1 MPVSVSWRR
10 FRRYKQDLNRPDT
23 LDYSQLPKLFL
34 VSDLHGSEAVLN
46 KTINS
51 AKFYGVKN
59 IVIAGDLT
67 GKLLVP
73 IIRESDEEYSL
84 NLFGEVKR
92 ITMTK
97 LAETQKQI
105 RNSGFYYRV
114 VTKSEY
120 EDLAQNKDK
129 VKNAFLE
136 AMKEDLKSF
145 LSKAEE
151 RLKPFGAK
159 LYFFPGNDDYEEV
172 AQFIQEYR
180 SDTIVP
186 FDQAV
191 AELEGGY
198 ELVGYGYSNP
208 TPWNTPREKSEEEIY
223 KDLSALMQK
232 VDHKKVLL
240 VTHVPPVDTIID
252 KAPKLTSDLKPVL
265 VGGEYQMVSVG
276 STSVRK
282 IIQEFMPMVGL
293 HGHIHESGGVDQ
305 VKVSKRVSVFNP
317 GSDYGA
323 GILRGVIIQLDDD
336 RVKNY
341 LFTKG

>member
-1 MPVSVSWRR
+1 MRLR
-10 FRRYKQDLNRPDT
+10 LCKQDLNTPDA
-23 LDYSQLPKLFL
+23 LDYTQLSKLFL
-34 VSDLHGSEAVLN
+34 VSDLHGSEVVLN

-73 IIRESDEEYSL
+73 IIRENEDEYSL
-84 NLFGEVKR
+84 NLFGEAKK
-92 ITMTK
+92 IMAPK
-97 LAETQKQI
+97 LAEAMKQI
-105 RNSGFYYRV
+105 RNSGYYYRV
-114 VTKSEY
+114 VNKSEY
-120 EDLAQNKDK
+120 EDLAQSKDK
-129 VKNAFLE
+129 VKGAFLE
-136 AMKEDLKSF
+136 AMKEDLRAF

-159 LYFFPGNDDYEEV
+159 LYLFPGNDDYEEV
-172 AQFIQEYR
+172 AQFIKDYR

-186 FDQAV
+186 FDRSIT
-191 AELEGGY
+191 ELEGGY

-208 TPWNTPREKSEEEIY
+208 TPWNTPREKPEDEIY
-223 KDLSALMQK
+223 KDLSELMQK
-232 VDHKKVLL
+232 TDRKKILL
-240 VTHVPPVDTIID
+240 VTHVPPIDTIID
-252 KAPKLTSDLKPVL
+252 KAPKLTPDLKPVL

-276 STSVRK
+276 STSVRR
-282 IIQEFMPMVGL
+282 IIQEFAPVAGL

-317 GSDYGA
+317 GSDYSA
-323 GILRGVIIQLDDD
+323 GILRGVIVQLDDD
-336 RVKNY
+336 KVKNY